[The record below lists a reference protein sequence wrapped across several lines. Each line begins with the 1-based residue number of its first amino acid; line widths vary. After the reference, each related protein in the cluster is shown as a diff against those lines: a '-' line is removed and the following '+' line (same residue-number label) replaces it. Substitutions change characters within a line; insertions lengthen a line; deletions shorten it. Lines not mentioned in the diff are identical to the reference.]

1 MNIRIIATIILLL
14 SPHNFA
20 KEFRVS
26 TPAELGSA
34 FATVKPGDTIT
45 ILSGTYSNWNIS
57 FIANGSATSPIL
69 LRAETTGGV
78 TLTGTSSMKIGGAY
92 LVVDGFTFTNGYIAS
107 GGVVEFRSSGTNYA
121 NHCRLTN
128 TTIVNYSNP
137 DSSVDTKWISIYGQ
151 YNRVDHCS
159 LKGKSNLGTT
169 LVVWRPDTLAN
180 YAQIDSNYFGY
191 RPDLNLNGA
200 ETIRIGTGENALS
213 SSYSAVTNNYFEECD
228 GEMEIVS
235 NKSCNN
241 TYSYNTFVNCK
252 GTLTLRNGNNCSVF
266 GNFFFGNNVDNS
278 GGIRIIGEDHRVYN
292 NYLTGLTGNDTKS
305 AITLMN
311 GTPTTA
317 STVYNQVNRAV
328 IAFNTI
334 VDNTADISIGVIAD
348 KTATLP
354 PLDCTIANNIIVGSS
369 APLVTLTTTPANMTW
384 KGNIFYGASS
394 GFTTIPDSNYIAD
407 PKLLAADETGVR
419 HISSASPVVDAA
431 LETYDFALTDMD
443 GQPRGTKKDIGADEY
458 SLASRTVA
466 PMKRSDVGPR
476 TGTSS
481 VHDSH
486 SEIASGFELLQNY
499 PNPFNPSTTICFTIT
514 NGSGL
519 VRLKIVDILG
529 REVAQLVNKELPAG
543 TYTERFTPQNPASG
557 VYYSVLEYNG
567 SVKSKKLLLLK

>member
-1 MNIRIIATIILLL
+1 MRLKYFTVLFLIASGLLCAKDFHVNSASGFSSAL
-14 SPHNFA
+14 SA
-20 KEFRVS
+20 I
-26 TPAELGSA
+26 TA
-34 FATVKPGDTIT
+34 GDTIT
-45 ILSGTYSNWNIS
+45 ILNGSYANWNIA
-57 FIANGSATSPIL
+57 FNTNGTTSSPIL

-78 TLTGTSSMKIGGAY
+78 TLTGTSSIKISGVY

-151 YNRVDHCS
+151 YNRVDHCY

-200 ETIRIGTGENALS
+200 ETIRIGTGEYALS
-213 SSYSAVTNNYFEECD
+213 SSYSVVRNNYFEECD

-252 GTLTLRNGNNCSVF
+252 GTLTLRNGNSCSVF
-266 GNFFFGNNVDNS
+266 GNFFFGNDVVNT

-317 STVYNQVNRAV
+317 STVYNQVKRAV
-328 IAFNTI
+328 VAFNTI
-334 VDNTADISIGVIAD
+334 VDNTADISIGVVAD

-354 PLDCTIANNIIVGSS
+354 PIDCIIANNIITCSS
-369 APLVTLTTTPANMTW
+369 SPLVTVTTTPLNMTW
-384 KGNIFYGASS
+384 KGNMFYGASS
-394 GFTTIPDSNYIAD
+394 GFTTLPDSNYIAD
-407 PKLLAADETGVR
+407 PKLLATDETGVR
-419 HISSASPVVDAA
+419 HISSASPAVDAA
-431 LETYDFALTDMD
+431 LGTYDFVISDMD
-443 GQPRGTKKDIGADEY
+443 GQLRDIKKDIGADEY
-458 SLASRTVA
+458 SLAGRTIV
-466 PMKRSDVGPR
+466 PMKLSDVGPR
-476 TGTSS
+476 IGTSS
-481 VHDSH
+481 VNDNHG
-486 SEIASGFELLQNY
+486 EIASGFELLQNY
-499 PNPFNPSTTICFTIT
+499 PNPFNPSTTIRYTIA
-514 NGSGL
+514 NGGW

-529 REVAQLVNKELPAG
+529 REVAQLVNKELRAG
-543 TYTERFTPQNPASG
+543 TYTERFTPQNLSSG
-557 VYYSVLEYNG
+557 IYYSVLEFNG

>member
-1 MNIRIIATIILLL
+1 MRLKYFTVLFFIATGLLYT
-14 SPHNFA
+14 
-20 KEFRVS
+20 KDFRVNS
-26 TPAELGSA
+26 TSGFSSA
-34 FATVKPGDTIT
+34 LSLIMPGDTIT
-45 ILSGTYSNWNIS
+45 ILNGAYANWNIAVNVS
-57 FIANGSATSPIL
+57 GTAAAPIL

-78 TLTGTSSMKIGGAY
+78 TLTGTSSIKIGSAY
-92 LVVDGFTFTNGYIAS
+92 LVVNGFTFTNGYITS

-128 TTIVNYSNP
+128 TSIVNYSNP

-151 YNRVDHCS
+151 YNRVDHCY
-159 LKGKSNLGTT
+159 LKGKSNLGAT

-200 ETIRIGTGENALS
+200 ETIRIGTGENAFS
-213 SSYSAVTNNYFEECD
+213 SSYSIVTNNYFEECN

-252 GTLTLRNGNNCSVF
+252 GTFTLRNGNSCSVF
-266 GNFFFGNNVDNS
+266 GNFFFGNGVVNT

-317 STVYNQVNRAV
+317 STVYNQVKRAV
-328 IAFNTI
+328 VIFNTI
-334 VDNTADISIGVIAD
+334 VDNTADISIGVVAD

-354 PLDCTIANNIIVGSS
+354 PLDCTIANNIIRGSS
-369 APLVTLTTTPANMTW
+369 APLVTVTTIPLNMTW

-394 GFTTIPDSNYIAD
+394 GFTTLPDSNYIAD
-407 PKLLAADETGVR
+407 PKLLTADETGVR
-419 HISSASPVVDAA
+419 HISSASPAVDAA
-431 LETYDFALTDMD
+431 PGIYDFVLADMD
-443 GQPRGTKKDIGADEY
+443 GQLRDINKDIGADEY
-458 SLASRTVA
+458 SLAARAVA
-466 PMKRSDVGPR
+466 PMKLSDVGPR

-481 VHDSH
+481 VNDSRK
-486 SEIASGFELLQNY
+486 EIASGFELLQNY
-499 PNPFNPSTTICFTIT
+499 PNPFNPSTTIRYTIT
-514 NGSGL
+514 NGGGW
-519 VRLKIVDILG
+519 VRLKIMDILG
-529 REVAQLVNKELPAG
+529 REVAQLVNKELRAG
-543 TYTERFTPQNPASG
+543 TYAERFTPQNLASG
-557 VYYSVLEYNG
+557 VYYSVLEFKG

>member
-1 MNIRIIATIILLL
+1 MKLKYFTALFFIATGLLC
-14 SPHNFA
+14 A
-20 KEFRVS
+20 KDFRVN
-26 TPAELGSA
+26 SA
-34 FATVKPGDTIT
+34 SGFSSALSSIMPGDTMT
-45 ILSGTYSNWNIS
+45 ILNGAYTNWNIAFNAS
-57 FIANGSATSPIL
+57 GTASSPIL
-69 LRAETTGGV
+69 LRTETTGGV
-78 TLTGTSSMKIGGAY
+78 TLTGSSSIKIGGAY
-92 LVVDGFTFTNGYIAS
+92 LIVDGFTFSNGYIAS

-128 TTIVNYSNP
+128 TKIVNYSNP

-169 LVVWRPDTLAN
+169 LVVWRPDTSAN
-180 YAQIDSNYFGY
+180 YALIDSNYFGP

-200 ETIRIGTGENALS
+200 ETIRIGTGEYALS
-213 SSYSAVTNNYFEECD
+213 SSYSVVTNNYFEECD

-241 TYSYNTFVNCK
+241 MYSYNTFVNCK
-252 GTLTLRNGNNCSVF
+252 GTLTLRNGNNCSVY
-266 GNFFFGNNVDNS
+266 GNFFFGNGTVNT

-317 STVYNQVNRAV
+317 STVYNQVKRAV

-334 VDNTADISIGVIAD
+334 IDNTADISIGVVAD

-354 PLDCTIANNIIVGSS
+354 PLDCIIANNVIAGSS

-394 GFTTIPDSNYIAD
+394 GFTTLPDSNYIAD
-407 PKLLAADETGVR
+407 PKLLAVDETGVR
-419 HISSASPVVDAA
+419 HISSASPAIDAA
-431 LETYDFALTDMD
+431 LGTYDFAFIDID
-443 GQPRGTKKDIGADEY
+443 GQPRGIKKDIGADEY
-458 SLASRTVA
+458 SLAGRTVA
-466 PMKRSDVGPR
+466 PIKLSDVGPR

-481 VHDSH
+481 VNDSH
-486 SEIASGFELLQNY
+486 GEIRSDFELLQNY
-499 PNPFNPSTTICFTIT
+499 PNPFNPSTKIQYTIT
-514 NGSGL
+514 NCGW